1 MHMHTIPADQNRTLF
16 ADTVEFLFCRN
27 PHLVKFLVVEAA
39 SFDPI
44 PRRRHFRTLF
54 QAVQYVLYTFCPD
67 KIHFFCR
74 PRVSQCMLVAV
85 DKSRKYCPS
94 FYINDFVALYFLC
107 FFVRSR
113 KYDFSIADTD
123 GLYRLSLLFH
133 RVELSIFIQFLCIH
147 TITDLSPSSLHCGKC
162 HFSHIPTHFPAK
174 FS

>member
-1 MHMHTIPADQNRTLF
+1 MHTIPADQNRTLF

-27 PHLVKFLVVEAA
+27 PHLVNSSWLKPLPLIQSPGGVTFAR
-39 SFDPI
+39 SFW
-44 PRRRHFRTLF
+44 RSNMSCTLF
-54 QAVQYVLYTFCPD
+54 VPS

-74 PRVSQCMLVAV
+74 PRVSRCMLVAV

-133 RVELSIFIQFLCIH
+133 RVELSIFIQFFCIH